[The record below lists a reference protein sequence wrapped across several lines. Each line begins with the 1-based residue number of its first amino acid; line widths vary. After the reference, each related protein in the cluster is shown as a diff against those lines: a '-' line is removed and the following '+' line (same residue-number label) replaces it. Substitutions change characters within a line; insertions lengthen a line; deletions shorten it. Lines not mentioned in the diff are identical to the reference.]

1 MATTARKAIEIAVE
15 AGVLRETS
23 GRERD
28 RVYSYHA
35 YLRALTGDGE
45 RRNPG
50 G

>member
-1 MATTARKAIEIAVE
+1 MATTARKAIEIALE

-35 YLRALTGDGE
+35 YLRALTGE
-45 RRNPG
+45 PG
-50 G
+50 